1 MRVYLDNCAFNR
13 PFDDQSQ
20 IRIIIET
27 EAILFIQREVE
38 LGRIQLVW
46 SYINESE
53 NRRNPSPEKMMS
65 ILKWKKIA
73 VANVIETENI
83 LNNADD
89 LVKLGL
95 KAKDALHIASA
106 VEGRADHFITT
117 DDGILRK
124 VGSFQG
130 VEITSPTELIREI
143 A

>member
-53 NRRNPSPEKMMS
+53 NRSNPSPEKMIS

-83 LNNADD
+83 LNNAYD
-89 LVKLGL
+89 L
-95 KAKDALHIASA
+95 
-106 VEGRADHFITT
+106 
-117 DDGILRK
+117 
-124 VGSFQG
+124 
-130 VEITSPTELIREI
+130 
-143 A
+143 

>member
-53 NRRNPSPEKMMS
+53 NRRNPSPEKMIS

-83 LNNADD
+83 LNNAYD
-89 LVKLGL
+89 L
-95 KAKDALHIASA
+95 
-106 VEGRADHFITT
+106 
-117 DDGILRK
+117 
-124 VGSFQG
+124 
-130 VEITSPTELIREI
+130 
-143 A
+143 